1 MKISVELF
9 TEEELCNQL
18 RLSLQSYRAFHL
30 EGIEEIEEEKM
41 DNEDMRDIESR
52 AKLAADTFDAMFR
65 GHSSGYETLLEVNE
79 SAALETLTERMRQ
92 SRPSGQTIE
101 HPDLSHEECSRL
113 LMNLSSESP
122 SREQPALWPY
132 IKVIRYV
139 SYSPMHPRCQLL
151 TPRVYLNA
159 HILRAGLALVDL
171 PGILRG
177 SHISFT

>member
-18 RLSLQSYRAFHL
+18 SLSLRSYRAFHL
-30 EGIEEIEEEKM
+30 ENEKM
-41 DNEDMRDIESR
+41 DNEDRRDMEFK

-65 GHSSGYETLLEVNE
+65 GQSSGYEHLLEADE

-92 SRPSGQTIE
+92 SRPAGQNIE
-101 HPDLSHEECSRL
+101 HPHLSHEECSRL
-113 LMNLSSESP
+113 LMDLSSESP
-122 SREQPALWPY
+122 SQDQPALWPY

-139 SYSPMHPRCQLL
+139 FLSRIKPRCQ
-151 TPRVYLNA
+151 PFPHRVYLSA

-171 PGILRG
+171 PGMLHG
-177 SHISFT
+177 PQISVT